1 MKNRILLKKK
11 IELFYEEIMK
21 KRNMN
26 EEMRTQTYQ
35 EFELS
40 QVKRLNKKYSVK
52 MFSTKIQGG
61 KAFAAEQKTKEF
73 KSKSIER
80 RLGNRIKPNRQI
92 QKATNKLNKAK
103 SAKYGLNPEEI
114 ESKVISDEQFKDE
127 YDFYR
132 LQKVKQDAE
141 RRERFDINKDIKQRK
156 KLREPLD
163 LGEPVYVLAERM
175 KKKEAQ
181 GKLYKSSTEN
191 KPFFN
196 NN

>member
-40 QVKRLNKKYSVK
+40 QVKRLNKKYNVK
-52 MFSTKIQGG
+52 MFSTKIQSG

-163 LGEPVYVLAERM
+163 LGESVYVLAERM

-196 NN
+196 KN